1 MIKAIAFDLDDT
13 LYDCLHENDKA
24 VDDTVK
30 YVANEL
36 LHMDEAVVRKAFE
49 EGRDTVKSQLSEWD
63 MAAQHNRV
71 LYFQKMLEILGVSPF
86 KYDLQIY
93 NYFWDNFLNRISL
106 FPGALKF
113 IDEARALGIK
123 IGICTDMTAHIQFR
137 KIERL
142 GLTDR
147 LDAMV
152 TSEEAGVEKPNR
164 RMFDMVAEKLGV
176 KNEEVIYIG
185 DSYKK
190 DVTGAKNAGMI
201 PIWYLSLQHKS
212 GEPIPGVY
220 NYKDLRKVVRVFIR
234 DITLEY

>member
-1 MIKAIAFDLDDT
+1 MIKAIVFDLDDT

-24 VDDTVK
+24 VDDTVR

-36 LHMDEAVVRKAFE
+36 LHMDEDVVRKAFE

-71 LYFQKMLEILGVSPF
+71 LYFQKMLELLDVSPF
-86 KYDLQIY
+86 KYDLQVY

-106 FPGALKF
+106 FPEALKF
-113 IDEARALGIK
+113 IDDARALGIK

-137 KIERL
+137 KIDRL

-147 LDAMV
+147 LDAMI

-164 RMFDMVAEKLGV
+164 RMFDMIAEKLGV
-176 KNEEVIYIG
+176 KNEEVIYVG

-190 DVTGAKNAGMI
+190 DVTGAKNAGMT
-201 PIWYLSLQHKS
+201 PVWYLSLHDKTDEDVLAESQ
-212 GEPIPGVY
+212 
-220 NYKDLRKVVRVFIR
+220 
-234 DITLEY
+234 

>member
-1 MIKAIAFDLDDT
+1 MIKAIVFDLDDT

-24 VDDTVK
+24 VDDTVR

-36 LHMDEAVVRKAFE
+36 LHMDEDVVRKAFE
-49 EGRDTVKSQLSEWD
+49 KGRDTVKSQLSEWD

-71 LYFQKMLEILGVSPF
+71 LYFQKMLELLDVSPF
-86 KYDLQIY
+86 KYDLQVY

-106 FPGALKF
+106 FPEALKF
-113 IDEARALGIK
+113 IDDARALGIK

-137 KIERL
+137 KIDRL

-147 LDAMV
+147 LDAMI

-164 RMFDMVAEKLGV
+164 RMFDMIAEKLGV
-176 KNEEVIYIG
+176 KNEEVIYVG

-190 DVTGAKNAGMI
+190 DVTGAKNAGMT
-201 PIWYLSLQHKS
+201 PVWYLSLHDKTDEDVLAVS
-212 GEPIPGVY
+212 DYTE
-220 NYKDLRKVVRVFIR
+220 LR
-234 DITLEY
+234 DIVNKAI

>member
-1 MIKAIAFDLDDT
+1 MIKAIVFDLDDT

-24 VDDTVK
+24 VDDTVR

-36 LHMDEAVVRKAFE
+36 LHMDEDVVRKAFE

-71 LYFQKMLEILGVSPF
+71 LYFQKMLELLDVSPF
-86 KYDLQIY
+86 KYDLQVY

-106 FPGALKF
+106 FPEALKF
-113 IDEARALGIK
+113 IDDARALGIK

-137 KIERL
+137 KIDRL

-147 LDAMV
+147 LDAMI

-164 RMFDMVAEKLGV
+164 RMFDMIAEKLGV
-176 KNEEVIYIG
+176 KNEEVIYVG

-190 DVTGAKNAGMI
+190 DVTGAKNAGMT
-201 PIWYLSLQHKS
+201 PVWYLSLHDKTDEDVLAVS
-212 GEPIPGVY
+212 DYTE
-220 NYKDLRKVVRVFIR
+220 LR
-234 DITLEY
+234 DIVNKAI

>member
-1 MIKAIAFDLDDT
+1 MIKAIVFDLDDT

-24 VDDTVK
+24 VDDTVR

-36 LHMDEAVVRKAFE
+36 LHMDEDVVRKAFE

-71 LYFQKMLEILGVSPF
+71 LYFQKMLELLDVSPF
-86 KYDLQIY
+86 KYDLQVY

-106 FPGALKF
+106 FPEALKF
-113 IDEARALGIK
+113 IDDARALGIK

-137 KIERL
+137 KIDRL

-147 LDAMV
+147 LDAMI

-164 RMFDMVAEKLGV
+164 RMFDMIAEKLGV
-176 KNEEVIYIG
+176 KNEEVIYVG

-190 DVTGAKNAGMI
+190 DVTGAKNAGMT
-201 PIWYLSLQHKS
+201 PVWYLSLHDKTDEDVLAVS
-212 GEPIPGVY
+212 DYTE
-220 NYKDLRKVVRVFIR
+220 LR
-234 DITLEY
+234 DIVNKAL

>member
-1 MIKAIAFDLDDT
+1 MIKAIVFDLDDT

-24 VDDTVK
+24 VDDTVR

-36 LHMDEAVVRKAFE
+36 LHMDEDVVRKAFE

-71 LYFQKMLEILGVSPF
+71 LYFQKMLELLGVSPF
-86 KYDLQIY
+86 KYDLQVY

-106 FPGALKF
+106 FPEALKF
-113 IDEARALGIK
+113 IDDARALGIK

-137 KIERL
+137 KIDRL

-147 LDAMV
+147 LDAMI

-164 RMFDMVAEKLGV
+164 RMFDMIAEKLGV
-176 KNEEVIYIG
+176 KNEEVIYVG

-190 DVTGAKNAGMI
+190 DVTGAKNAGMT
-201 PIWYLSLQHKS
+201 PIWYLSLHDKTDEDVLAVS
-212 GEPIPGVY
+212 DYTE
-220 NYKDLRKVVRVFIR
+220 LR
-234 DITLEY
+234 DIVNKAI

>member
-1 MIKAIAFDLDDT
+1 MIKAIVFDLDDT

-24 VDDTVK
+24 VDDTVR

-36 LHMDEAVVRKAFE
+36 LHMDEDVVRKAFE

-71 LYFQKMLEILGVSPF
+71 LYFQKMLELLDVSPF
-86 KYDLQIY
+86 KYDLQVY

-106 FPGALKF
+106 FPEALKF
-113 IDEARALGIK
+113 IDDARVLGIK

-137 KIERL
+137 KIDRL

-147 LDAMV
+147 LDAMI

-164 RMFDMVAEKLGV
+164 RMFDMIAEKLGV
-176 KNEEVIYIG
+176 KNEEVIYVG

-190 DVTGAKNAGMI
+190 DVTGAKNAGMT
-201 PIWYLSLQHKS
+201 PVWYLSLHDKTDEDVLAVS
-212 GEPIPGVY
+212 DYTE
-220 NYKDLRKVVRVFIR
+220 LR
-234 DITLEY
+234 DIVNKAI